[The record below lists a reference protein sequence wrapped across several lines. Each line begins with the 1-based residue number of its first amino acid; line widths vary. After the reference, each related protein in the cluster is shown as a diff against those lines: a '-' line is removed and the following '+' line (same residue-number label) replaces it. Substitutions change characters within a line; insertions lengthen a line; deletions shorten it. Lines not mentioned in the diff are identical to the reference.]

1 MAMPPFHQYRE
12 RDYEFANTLLSL
24 RTTIGL
30 TQASLAALLS
40 VSRRA
45 VENWEQGLT
54 TPKAEHLTAFLE
66 LCVRHAAFAAGHEEE
81 QIRAFWKASRQKVL
95 LDEYWLSE
103 LLAQSAP
110 APSGGAGQDSAAASE
125 QLSLWTVP
133 SLRNPH
139 FTGREELLS
148 SLEQQLAPRDTEPST
163 TLHHAALTQAQAIK
177 GLGGIGKTQTAIEY
191 AYRAREQERY
201 THTLWIAAGSEEA
214 VLASFAALKEWVPAL
229 GEKEESDQRALASR
243 VLRWLE

>member
-177 GLGGIGKTQTAIEY
+177 GLGGIGND
-191 AYRAREQERY
+191 
-201 THTLWIAAGSEEA
+201 AAQA
-214 VLASFAALKEWVPAL
+214 VTMSTIMTPMPCRK
-229 GEKEESDQRALASR
+229 
-243 VLRWLE
+243 